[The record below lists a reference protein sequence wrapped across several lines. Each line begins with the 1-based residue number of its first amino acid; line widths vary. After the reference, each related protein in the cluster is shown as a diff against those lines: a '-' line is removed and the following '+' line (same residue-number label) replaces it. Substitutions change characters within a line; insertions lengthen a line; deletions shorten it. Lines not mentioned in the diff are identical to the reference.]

1 MEISVSKHSISWL
14 PVIVGCGFEVVEMSK
29 GGSVGMAHEK
39 WEVRISII
47 DSITFL
53 SVHESENVVFDDWA
67 LGHGG
72 SHRSSN
78 VSSDGIT
85 ESKDVFESFVLKG
98 MWVYINQ
105 TIGISDTAVD
115 EVLPW
120 LTWWVEVSVSETR
133 FDNFSTVNILK
144 SGNLL
149 TDFTSVDFQE
159 LPAKHDL
166 DSSLVAFIKSDFVG
180 VTKFENFFVWG
191 PVLNFRVKTVSS

>member
-1 MEISVSKHSISWL
+1 
-14 PVIVGCGFEVVEMSK
+14 
-29 GGSVGMAHEK
+29 MAHKK

-72 SHRSSN
+72 SHG
-78 VSSDGIT
+78 SSDISSDSIT

-120 LTWWVEVSVSETR
+120 FTWWVKVSVSET
-133 FDNFSTVNILK
+133 
-144 SGNLL
+144 
-149 TDFTSVDFQE
+149 
-159 LPAKHDL
+159 
-166 DSSLVAFIKSDFVG
+166 
-180 VTKFENFFVWG
+180 
-191 PVLNFRVKTVSS
+191 